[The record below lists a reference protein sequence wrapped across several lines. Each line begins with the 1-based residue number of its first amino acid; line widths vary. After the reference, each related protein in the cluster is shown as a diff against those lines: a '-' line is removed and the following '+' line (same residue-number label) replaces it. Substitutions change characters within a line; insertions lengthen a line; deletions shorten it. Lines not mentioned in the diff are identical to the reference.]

1 MNQTISERTDK
12 DIANK
17 PGDSDVVVSVDGVSK
32 KFCRNL
38 KRSLFYGVQD
48 ITTDLLGGRRKSE
61 MLRPQEFWA
70 LNNVSFQLRR
80 GEALGLVGAN
90 GAGKS
95 TLLRI
100 ISGLIKPDSGSVR
113 VRGRVAPLIALGA
126 GFNPILTGR
135 ENIYANMSI
144 LGLSTQEIKEK
155 FDDVVEFAEIQDA
168 IDAPVQTYSSGMA
181 ARLGFACAIHIEP
194 EILLIDEVLA
204 VGDIQFKMKCHHR
217 LAQLQENGTAFIL
230 VSHNPYNILNVCESA
245 IYLKRGNLI
254 RSDEAEV
261 VIQHYEADLCL
272 AGTSPASG
280 LIVLPEKSET
290 ESLGLDIISIC
301 FKSEQGQLLETLK
314 TGEPAYLCLTCNA
327 SRFLDN
333 LNVGI
338 VITSLSGGDQR
349 VLSITSDLD
358 NECLEIYPGKVEIH
372 MQMPYC
378 GLIPGKYNSKI
389 YIRRGV
395 MSLDKYK
402 SFRFAVEPSKTTSRC
417 LFYQPRTWQIIQ
429 NESVKSSLI

>member
-1 MNQTISERTDK
+1 MTRTIPENTDK
-12 DIANK
+12 ESPIQPD
-17 PGDSDVVVSVDGVSK
+17 DSDVVVSVDGVSK
-32 KFCRNL
+32 KFCRDL

-48 ITTDLLGGRRKSE
+48 ITTDLVGGRRKSE
-61 MLRPQEFWA
+61 VLRPHEFWA
-70 LNNVSFQLRR
+70 LNDVSFQLRR

-155 FDDVVEFAEIQDA
+155 FDDVVEFAEIHDA

-217 LAQLQENGTAFIL
+217 LAQLQDNGTAFIL
-230 VSHNPYNILNVCESA
+230 VSHNPYNILNVCEAA
-245 IYLKRGNLI
+245 IYLKKGHLI
-254 RSDEAEV
+254 RSGETEA

-272 AGTSPASG
+272 GGTNPTSG
-280 LIVLPEKSET
+280 LVVLPEKSEA
-290 ESLGLDIISIC
+290 ESLGVDITSIC
-301 FKSEQGQLLETLK
+301 FKNEQGQLLETLR
-314 TGEPAYLCLTCNA
+314 TGEPAYLCLTCKA
-327 SRFLDN
+327 FQSLDN
-333 LNVGI
+333 VNIGI
-338 VITSLSGGDQR
+338 LITSLSGGDQR
-349 VLSITSDLD
+349 VLSITSDSD
-358 NECLEIYPGKVEIH
+358 NECLEIYPGKVEIQ

-378 GLIPGKYNSKI
+378 GLIPGKYNAKL
-389 YIRRGV
+389 YLKRGV
-395 MSLDKYK
+395 MSLDKYQ
-402 SFRFAVEPSKTTSRC
+402 SFRFAVEPSKPTSKC

-429 NESVKSSLI
+429 NESVESRLI